1 MQGHAPVVD
10 EARETLARVITAL
23 RADPVALST
32 AADVARFVGRRG
44 DALPQTEVRRQIEVV
59 LDAVLAS
66 LSGGSALEAQLV
78 AADDFAADRA
88 KQGIPLTV
96 ILEGFNA
103 ARQFIL
109 QQILEVQA
117 HLLPADELIRMLVP
131 LDEHVSALHAR
142 MITRY
147 REAERTL
154 ARSGRAAR
162 IDALRELLGGGP
174 VTWAEQAE
182 LDLTRQYHCVL
193 ADVTNPRESTRIEAL
208 LKTPDGLSGIVRG
221 YLCRVTPQYPAVR
234 GLDVLAVASM
244 PVPPHELAD
253 AYRLCRDALSAGRA
267 RGVVGLAPGDGPRDR
282 RRRRRP
288 AAARPHARARAAA
301 GAEPGRRVPPAARR
315 DRAGVPGAR
324 QPRGAHGRRPARPPE
339 HGEVPGAPAGR
350 AHAVRGVDRGRRRA
364 GPRDALV
371 VGAGRV
377 AGGCRAGLRARPRLV
392 TSARCR

>member
-1 MQGHAPVVD
+1 MHGSAPVVD
-10 EARETLARVITAL
+10 DARETLARVISAL
-23 RADPVALST
+23 RADPVALAT
-32 AADVARFVGRRG
+32 AADAARFAVRRA
-44 DALPQTEVRRQIEVV
+44 DVLPQAEVRRQIEVV

-66 LSGGSALEAQLV
+66 LHGGGHPEAQLI

-109 QQILEVQA
+109 KKILEVQTD
-117 HLLPADELIRMLVP
+117 LMPAADLIGILVP
-131 LDEHVSALHAR
+131 LDEHVSELHAR

-174 VTWAEQAE
+174 ITWAEQAE

-208 LKTPDGLSGIVRG
+208 LETPDGLSGIVRG
-221 YLCRVTPQYPAVR
+221 YLCRVTPQYPPNR
-234 GLDVLAVASM
+234 DLDVLAVASM

-267 RGVVGLAPGDGPRDR
+267 RGVVGLRPVTDLAIGVAVDAQPLLGRMLAREQLRALSPDDAFHRLLAETARVYLQNGSRVEPTAATLHVHPNTVKYRVR
-282 RRRRRP
+282 RLAELTP
-288 AAARPHARARAAA
+288 FETTGTDDALDHAMRWWWALGAWLE
-301 GAEPGRRVPPAARR
+301 GAER
-315 DRAGVPGAR
+315 D
-324 QPRGAHGRRPARPPE
+324 
-339 HGEVPGAPAGR
+339 
-350 AHAVRGVDRGRRRA
+350 
-364 GPRDALV
+364 
-371 VGAGRV
+371 
-377 AGGCRAGLRARPRLV
+377 
-392 TSARCR
+392 

>member
-1 MQGHAPVVD
+1 MHGSAPVVD
-10 EARETLARVITAL
+10 DARETLARVISAL
-23 RADPVALST
+23 RADPVALAT
-32 AADVARFVGRRG
+32 AADAARFAVRRA
-44 DALPQTEVRRQIEVV
+44 DVLPQAEVRRQIEVV

-66 LSGGSALEAQLV
+66 LHGGGHPEAQLI

-109 QQILEVQA
+109 KKILEVQTD
-117 HLLPADELIRMLVP
+117 LMPAADLIGILVP
-131 LDEHVSALHAR
+131 LDEHVSELHAR

-182 LDLTRQYHCVL
+182 LDLTRQYRCVL

-208 LKTPDGLSGIVRG
+208 LETPDGLSGIVRG
-221 YLCRVTPQYPAVR
+221 YLCRVTPQYPPNR
-234 GLDVLAVASM
+234 DLDVLAVASM

-253 AYRLCRDALSAGRA
+253 AYRLCRDALSAGRV
-267 RGVVGLAPGDGPRDR
+267 RGVVGLRPVTDLALGVAVDAQPLLGRMLAREQLAALSPDDAFHRLLAETARVYLQNGSRVEPTAATLHVHPNTVKYRVR
-282 RRRRRP
+282 RL
-288 AAARPHARARAAA
+288 
-301 GAEPGRRVPPAARR
+301 AELTPFETTGT
-315 DRAGVPGAR
+315 D
-324 QPRGAHGRRPARPPE
+324 
-339 HGEVPGAPAGR
+339 
-350 AHAVRGVDRGRRRA
+350 
-364 GPRDALV
+364 DALDHAMRWWWALSAWLD
-371 VGAGRV
+371 GAGRE
-377 AGGCRAGLRARPRLV
+377 
-392 TSARCR
+392 

>member
-1 MQGHAPVVD
+1 MQGRAPVVD

-44 DALPQTEVRRQIEVV
+44 DALPQAEVRRQIEVV

-208 LKTPDGLSGIVRG
+208 LETPDGLSGIVRG

-267 RGVVGLAPGDGPRDR
+267 RGVVGLHPVTDLAIGVAVDAQPLLGRMLAREQLRALSPDDAFHRLLAETARVYLEHGSRVEPTAAVLHVHPNTVKYRVRRLAELTPFEASIAGDD
-282 RRRRRP
+282 
-288 AAARPHARARAAA
+288 ALDHAMRWWWALGAWLE
-301 GAEPGRRVPPAARR
+301 GAER
-315 DRAGVPGAR
+315 D
-324 QPRGAHGRRPARPPE
+324 
-339 HGEVPGAPAGR
+339 
-350 AHAVRGVDRGRRRA
+350 
-364 GPRDALV
+364 
-371 VGAGRV
+371 
-377 AGGCRAGLRARPRLV
+377 
-392 TSARCR
+392 